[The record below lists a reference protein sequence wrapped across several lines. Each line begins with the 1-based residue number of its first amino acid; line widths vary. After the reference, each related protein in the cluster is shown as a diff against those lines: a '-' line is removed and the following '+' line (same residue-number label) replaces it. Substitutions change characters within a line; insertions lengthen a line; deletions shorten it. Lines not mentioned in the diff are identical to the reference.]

1 MFSKILT
8 VAWLC
13 VLLSRSRQVAAE
25 AGGGLSYGADA
36 RVKTVAW
43 SVCDDDGDGA
53 AAAAAGHVM
62 GPADVL
68 LSVGRL
74 VCRTRPGPL
83 RSARPCVPRCFAEEI
98 KLLTMSKSRPC
109 AGSVCNYSLP
119 FLLFL
124 PLPFLLSLPLSL
136 PLSLSLP
143 LFYIDF
149 STRGDGD
156 ALYLGLTY

>member
-1 MFSKILT
+1 MFSSL
-8 VAWLC
+8 
-13 VLLSRSRQVAAE
+13 AAGRWQLRP
-25 AGGGLSYGADA
+25 GGGSHMVPMLGF
-36 RVKTVAW
+36 KTVAC

-119 FLLFL
+119 L
-124 PLPFLLSLPLSL
+124 PLPF
-136 PLSLSLP
+136 
-143 LFYIDF
+143 FN
-149 STRGDGD
+149 TW
-156 ALYLGLTY
+156 